1 MCKKN
6 RYSYWRLKR
15 RLRRSEN
22 FWKQVNDLGGRGLR
36 SQEWDQQSEPAIPSP
51 LTSVQRESLP
61 MWWGRWTFCVLWDPL
76 PRKGLQCVSLRT
88 DRRRG
93 PHSSVVPLHGP
104 GPMVAAAGTAEARS
118 LSGCWDLRLPED
130 EKRILVSVLKG
141 LGFCVGL
148 EMLSQE
154 GQGGMASSSDL
165 SPVMV

>member
-1 MCKKN
+1 M
-6 RYSYWRLKR
+6 
-15 RLRRSEN
+15 
-22 FWKQVNDLGGRGLR
+22 
-36 SQEWDQQSEPAIPSP
+36 
-51 LTSVQRESLP
+51 
-61 MWWGRWTFCVLWDPL
+61 
-76 PRKGLQCVSLRT
+76 
-88 DRRRG
+88 RG

-130 EKRILVSVLKG
+130 EKGILVSVLKG